1 MPSLP
6 KLLFLPLASQTVL
19 NDVSLGESSND
30 ILSNA
35 LNDGSQIGF
44 NLHLIRHVL
53 YGKLIITDC

>member
-1 MPSLP
+1 M
-6 KLLFLPLASQTVL
+6 T
-19 NDVSLGESSND
+19 
-30 ILSNA
+30 LSNA